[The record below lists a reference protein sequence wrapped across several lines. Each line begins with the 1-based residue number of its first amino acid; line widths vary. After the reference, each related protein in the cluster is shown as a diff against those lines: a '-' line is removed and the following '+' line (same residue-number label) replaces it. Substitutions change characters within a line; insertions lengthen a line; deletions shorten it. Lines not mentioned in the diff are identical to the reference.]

1 MLYPSINTD
10 ENILSIYIERIAV
23 EKEGIK
29 KTKKYN
35 DV

>member
-10 ENILSIYIERIAV
+10 ENILSIYIERIAMG
-23 EKEGIK
+23 KERIK
-29 KTKKYN
+29 KTEKYD